1 MAGRTEP
8 VGIGDAVPRG
18 PDRGLPIWGAGH
30 QQSLPRDR
38 TEGSQGMH
46 NGLDLGG
53 PQGQQR
59 VWDPLSLQL
68 CDTPQPLAPPSAGP
82 FWLAGWA
89 AVLPLAFSLLSSRV
103 SEDSVQGHVWSH
115 WSNPPGTNVSL
126 TF

>member
-53 PQGQQR
+53 SSGPAKSVGPSFASALR
-59 VWDPLSLQL
+59 YPTTLGTSLGGAL
-68 CDTPQPLAPPSAGP
+68 
-82 FWLAGWA
+82 LAGRLGCGFA
-89 AVLPLAFSLLSSRV
+89 AGFLTPFL
-103 SEDSVQGHVWSH
+103 QG
-115 WSNPPGTNVSL
+115 L
-126 TF
+126 